1 MTTPPAT
8 DIRSN
13 VPSNPPAPA
22 VIKPPANVPAGRGR
36 KPGTVAK
43 ERADIPAEEMQL
55 IQLPE
60 KEKAD
65 LRRKR
70 EERKPQQKA
79 VDEVIWD
86 VFKKNE
92 DRGFETGTIADWAD
106 LFVYDWAISKTHAET
121 ALFLINKACTLYHRK
136 PVWGEQIEIPA
147 KETHMITADPD
158 DPDVK
163 VPCHLN
169 GKEHVHIPFSVVR
182 KPRRTK

>member
-8 DIRSN
+8 APHSSATPN
-13 VPSNPPAPA
+13 KETAPPA
-22 VIKPPANVPAGRGR
+22 KTGRGR

-60 KEKAD
+60 KAKAD

-70 EERKPQQKA
+70 DERKPQQRA
-79 VDEVIWD
+79 VDQVIWD
-86 VFKKNE
+86 IFQENVNT
-92 DRGFETGTIADWAD
+92 GFDNATIADWAD
-106 LFVYDWAISKTHAET
+106 LFVYDWAVTKTHAET
-121 ALFLINKACTLYHRK
+121 ALFMIKKATDLYHRK
-136 PVWGEQIEIPA
+136 PIWGEQIEIA
-147 KETHMITADPD
+147 ANKSHMI
-158 DPDVK
+158 PDVNSEEADAT

-182 KPRRTK
+182 RPRRIARV